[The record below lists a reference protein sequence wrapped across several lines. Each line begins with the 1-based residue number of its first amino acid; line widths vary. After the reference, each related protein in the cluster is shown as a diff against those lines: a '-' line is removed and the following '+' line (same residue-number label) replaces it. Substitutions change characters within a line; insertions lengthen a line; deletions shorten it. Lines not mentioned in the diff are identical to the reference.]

1 MNFFLLEYLKIQMN
15 KSAEIFNLPSNELI
29 FSTNLTSST
38 DEEISD
44 SDQVK

>member
-1 MNFFLLEYLKIQMN
+1 MYFFLLEYLKIQMN
-15 KSAEIFNLPSNELI
+15 MSAEIFNLPSNDI